1 MSSTRTALTPADLL
15 NLPRPNDGQ
24 HDELSDGELIVV
36 SSAGARHELVKSRYM
51 WALSA
56 CQLRYSTGGVF
67 AESQFTPGEATARIP
82 DVAFVQDAKLKLLPD
97 ADVPIPFGPDW
108 QVYPRERRVRV
119 RTAAGIRELVS
130 ADVLTTPVMPGF
142 EVPVQ
147 SFFTSETPA

>member
-36 SSAGARHELVKSRYM
+36 VAPVRGMSRYM

-108 QVYPRERRVRV
+108 QVSQGASRACSDCGRYPRAGFRRCFDY
-119 RTAAGIRELVS
+119 AGDARI
-130 ADVLTTPVMPGF
+130 
-142 EVPVQ
+142 
-147 SFFTSETPA
+147 

>member
-108 QVYPRERRVRV
+108 QVSQGASRACSDCGRYPRAGFRRCFDY
-119 RTAAGIRELVS
+119 AGDARI
-130 ADVLTTPVMPGF
+130 
-142 EVPVQ
+142 
-147 SFFTSETPA
+147 